1 MNEKRKTTGLA
12 ILCVF
17 MLALALA
24 GCGKTANTS
33 MSRELNESEQADVA
47 ECSNEID
54 VEVNAEIAGIVAE

>member
-1 MNEKRKTTGLA
+1 MKRK
-12 ILCVF
+12 ILSVLSVF
-17 MLALALA
+17 MSVLISTAALA

-47 ECSNEID
+47 ECSNGIN